1 MGGEED
7 VLAWLG
13 EWLQSIVV
21 IVLLA
26 IVVELVL
33 PSSKMLRYSRL
44 VVGLILLLTILN
56 PVLQVFQVD
65 FQEKL
70 NASFSLWEKQVK
82 SGGQSMS
89 SLQQITQEAERLK
102 GLREGAALD
111 ITQRSLEQ
119 AMLEE
124 LKRSTSTAISNVN
137 VQLSWSEVNNKQSL
151 PYIDNV
157 TVTVSEQQETN
168 SGKDIEVI
176 APIEIA
182 EVSIPLIQSNEG
194 ERLSQAQQQQD
205 SSSDNTQGEAASR
218 NPQWSEQFHKQ
229 AQEIVTII
237 ASGWNVHRDHIFVQ
251 ASSS

>member
-1 MGGEED
+1 M
-7 VLAWLG
+7 LAWLG